1 MTPTDTT
8 LTDKH
13 IIAVLGGTGAE
24 GSGLAY
30 RWARAG
36 HDVIVGSRD
45 LAKAMA
51 CADELNA
58 LPGAGSIRGMSNDDA
73 ARAATLAVLTVPYT
87 AQRATV
93 APLAEALQGK
103 ILVDVTVPLKP
114 PKVDRVALPEGGSAV
129 AALQAELGPGVRV
142 VAGFQNVSAHHLKNP
157 DHPIDCDVLICG
169 DDREACD
176 VVVELART
184 AGFHAIHA
192 GPVANAAAAEALTSL
207 LIFINKRYKVPSS
220 GLRITG
226 LPA

>member
-1 MTPTDTT
+1 MTVTDKTPTDTA

-36 HDVIVGSRD
+36 HVVIVGSRD
-45 LAKAMA
+45 LTKAMA
-51 CADELNA
+51 CAEELSA

-157 DHPIDCDVLICG
+157 DHPID
-169 DDREACD
+169 
-176 VVVELART
+176 
-184 AGFHAIHA
+184 
-192 GPVANAAAAEALTSL
+192 
-207 LIFINKRYKVPSS
+207 
-220 GLRITG
+220 
-226 LPA
+226 